1 MSQQGPILVVS
12 TARRPSFAAT
22 LDLGRLFPVV
32 ETEWADAVRA
42 VEQVQPAA
50 VLAATS
56 DTDAAGLA
64 ELAARVAAR
73 QPYLP
78 LISVD
83 PRVPHPDNVIPF
95 FQSQTSQT
103 PDGGSDRLVARLR
116 AALRVRSLHATVMRR
131 LVPATPM
138 ALSHIDPAR
147 DATVLLIGRGGAYPT
162 LSVALGERTGVVGAL
177 SIEAAAKHLNVRD
190 IDGIVL
196 GEGFSPRVVDAFLTV
211 LTEDARFRN
220 LPVVVT
226 ADDLAP
232 AYDLPN
238 LEIVSDDSAQ
248 VVSTVLPLIRQ
259 HAFEAHL
266 SRTLKAIDAD
276 GLIDARTGLLTPEAF
291 ERDFAS
297 AIYQTQQ
304 RGGGLS
310 VARFAFDPGTSPR
323 AVRRRADHQPPDAAN
338 GFRRRAGGRLGGRG
352 RRRYRSEHRPH
363 RRTAAVQRDAPYL
376 ARQARH
382 TGGTGCDG
390 RNPGVEGFREVA
402 AGVVRERRGSPR
414 RVVIVLSTS
423 LIKTRFRC
431 HCRPRTPRSL
441 QAILKLA
448 CKAFDFP

>member
-22 LDLGRLFPVV
+22 LDIGRLFPVV

-64 ELAARVAAR
+64 QLAARVAAR

-83 PRVPHPDNVIPF
+83 PRVAHPDNVIPF
-95 FQSQTSQT
+95 FQNQVPQPQGSQTQPLQT
-103 PDGGSDRLVARLR
+103 QGGSDRLTARLR

-131 LVPATPM
+131 LEPATPM
-138 ALSHIDPAR
+138 GLSHIDPAR

-196 GEGFSPRVVDAFLTV
+196 GEGFSPRVIDAFLTV

-220 LPVVVT
+220 LPIVLT
-226 ADDLAP
+226 GGDLAP

-238 LEIVSDDSAQ
+238 LEVVSAATAQ
-248 VVSTVLPLIRQ
+248 VISTVLPLIRQ

-310 VARFAFDPGTSPR
+310 VARFAFDPEHPR
-323 AVRRRADHQPPDAAN
+323 AQFDGARIISRLMRQMDFGAAQEDGSVVVVFAEADLKTAHTIARRLSSVMRHTSHGHRDA
-338 GFRRRAGGRLGGRG
+338 
-352 RRRYRSEHRPH
+352 RSEPAV
-363 RRTAAVQRDAPYL
+363 TAATLMPNDSAKSLRSRLQEEAHR
-376 ARQARH
+376 
-382 TGGTGCDG
+382 
-390 RNPGVEGFREVA
+390 A
-402 AGVVRERRGSPR
+402 AS
-414 RVVIVLSTS
+414 
-423 LIKTRFRC
+423 
-431 HCRPRTPRSL
+431 
-441 QAILKLA
+441 
-448 CKAFDFP
+448 

>member
-22 LDLGRLFPVV
+22 LDVGRLFPVV

-50 VLAATS
+50 VLAATA
-56 DTDAAGLA
+56 DADEAGLA

-78 LISVD
+78 LIAVD
-83 PRVPHPDNVIPF
+83 PQVPHPDKVIPF
-95 FQSQTSQT
+95 FQSQIPQT
-103 PDGGSDRLVARLR
+103 QTLPTQSGSDRLVARLR

-177 SIEAAAKHLNVRD
+177 SIEAAAKHLNIRD

-196 GEGFSPRVVDAFLTV
+196 GEGFSPRVIDAFLTV

-226 ADDLAP
+226 AVDLAP
-232 AYDLPN
+232 SYDLPN
-238 LEIVSDDSAQ
+238 LEAVSDDAAQ
-248 VVSTVLPLIRQ
+248 VVATALPLIRQ

-310 VARFAFDPGTSPR
+310 VARFAFDPEHPR
-323 AVRRRADHQPPDAAN
+323 AQFDGARIISRLMRQMDFGAIQEDGSVVVVFAESDLKTAHVIARRLSSVMRHTSHGKREA
-338 GFRRRAGGRLGGRG
+338 
-352 RRRYRSEHRPH
+352 RSEPTVTVATLLPNDSAKSLRS
-363 RRTAAVQRDAPYL
+363 RLEQEAQRAA
-376 ARQARH
+376 
-382 TGGTGCDG
+382 
-390 RNPGVEGFREVA
+390 
-402 AGVVRERRGSPR
+402 S
-414 RVVIVLSTS
+414 
-423 LIKTRFRC
+423 
-431 HCRPRTPRSL
+431 
-441 QAILKLA
+441 
-448 CKAFDFP
+448 

>member
-22 LDLGRLFPVV
+22 LDLAKLFPVV

-50 VLAATS
+50 VLADTS
-56 DTDAAGLA
+56 DADAAGLA
-64 ELAARVAAR
+64 ELAARAAAR

-78 LISVD
+78 LIAVD
-83 PRVPHPDNVIPF
+83 PRLPHPDDVISF
-95 FQSQTSQT
+95 FQTQTSQ
-103 PDGGSDRLVARLR
+103 PQGGSDRLAARLR

-131 LVPATPM
+131 LVPATSM

-226 ADDLAP
+226 ANDLAP

-238 LEIVSDDSAQ
+238 LEIVSDDATL
-248 VVSTVLPLIRQ
+248 VVAAALPLIRQ

-276 GLIDARTGLLTPEAF
+276 GLIDARTGLLTRDAF

-310 VARFAFDPGTSPR
+310 VARFAFDPEHPR
-323 AVRRRADHQPPDAAN
+323 AQFDGARIISRLMRQMDFGAAQQDGSVVVVFAETDLKTAHTIARRLSSVMRHTSHGTRDA
-338 GFRRRAGGRLGGRG
+338 
-352 RRRYRSEHRPH
+352 RSEPAVTVATLLPNDSVKSLRSRLQQEAHR
-363 RRTAAVQRDAPYL
+363 AA
-376 ARQARH
+376 
-382 TGGTGCDG
+382 
-390 RNPGVEGFREVA
+390 
-402 AGVVRERRGSPR
+402 S
-414 RVVIVLSTS
+414 
-423 LIKTRFRC
+423 
-431 HCRPRTPRSL
+431 
-441 QAILKLA
+441 
-448 CKAFDFP
+448 

>member
-22 LDLGRLFPVV
+22 LDLAKLFPVV

-56 DTDAAGLA
+56 DTGAAGLA

-78 LISVD
+78 LIAVD
-83 PRVPHPDNVIPF
+83 PQVPYPDNVIPF
-95 FQSQTSQT
+95 FQTQSLQAQG
-103 PDGGSDRLVARLR
+103 GGSDRLVARLR

-131 LVPATPM
+131 LVPATSM
-138 ALSHIDPAR
+138 SLSHIDPAR

-177 SIEAAAKHLNVRD
+177 SIEAAAKHLNIRD

-196 GEGFSPRVVDAFLTV
+196 GEGFSPRVIDAFLTV

-220 LPVVVT
+220 LPVVLT
-226 ADDLAP
+226 AVDLAP

-238 LEIVSDDSAQ
+238 LEIVSDDTAQ
-248 VVSTVLPLIRQ
+248 AVATALPLIRQ

-276 GLIDARTGLLTPEAF
+276 GLIDARTGLLTREAF

-310 VARFAFDPGTSPR
+310 VARFAFDPEHPR
-323 AVRRRADHQPPDAAN
+323 AQFDGARIISRLMRQMDFGAAHEDGSVVVVFAETDLKTAHTIARRLSSVMRHTSH
-338 GFRRRAGGRLGGRG
+338 G
-352 RRRYRSEHRPH
+352 
-363 RRTAAVQRDAPYL
+363 QRDARSEP
-376 ARQARH
+376 A
-382 TGGTGCDG
+382 
-390 RNPGVEGFREVA
+390 VSVA
-402 AGVVRERRGSPR
+402 TLLPNDSAK
-414 RVVIVLSTS
+414 S
-423 LIKTRFRC
+423 L
-431 HCRPRTPRSL
+431 RSRL
-441 QAILKLA
+441 QEEAHRA
-448 CKAFDFP
+448 AS

>member
-12 TARRPSFAAT
+12 TARRPSFAAA
-22 LDLGRLFPVV
+22 LDEARLFPMV
-32 ETEWADAVRA
+32 ETEWAEAPRA

-50 VLAATS
+50 VLAAAS
-56 DTDAAGLA
+56 DADEAGLA

-83 PRVPHPDNVIPF
+83 PQIPLPDNVIPF
-95 FQSQTSQT
+95 FQSQQLPGTA
-103 PDGGSDRLVARLR
+103 GAERLVARLR

-131 LVPATPM
+131 LVPSAPM

-147 DATVLLIGRGGAYPT
+147 DATVLLVGRGGAYPT

-196 GEGFSPRVVDAFLTV
+196 GEGFSLRVVDAFLTV

-226 ADDLAP
+226 GADLAP

-238 LEIVSDDSAQ
+238 LEIISGDAAKVAA
-248 VVSTVLPLIRQ
+248 TALPLVRQ

-276 GLIDARTGLLTPEAF
+276 GLIDARTGLLTPDAF

-297 AIYQTQQ
+297 AVYQTQQ

-310 VARFAFDPGTSPR
+310 VARFAFDPEHPR
-323 AVRRRADHQPPDAAN
+323 AQFDGARIISRLMRQMDFGTAQQDGSVVVVFAEADLKTAHTIARRLSSVMRHTNHGKRDA
-338 GFRRRAGGRLGGRG
+338 
-352 RRRYRSEHRPH
+352 RSEPAVTVATLLSNDSAKSLRMRLKEDAHR
-363 RRTAAVQRDAPYL
+363 AA
-376 ARQARH
+376 
-382 TGGTGCDG
+382 
-390 RNPGVEGFREVA
+390 
-402 AGVVRERRGSPR
+402 S
-414 RVVIVLSTS
+414 
-423 LIKTRFRC
+423 
-431 HCRPRTPRSL
+431 
-441 QAILKLA
+441 
-448 CKAFDFP
+448 

>member
-12 TARRPSFAAT
+12 SAKQPSFAAT
-22 LDLGRLFPVV
+22 LDVGKLFPVV

-56 DTDAAGLA
+56 DTDAVGLT

-78 LISVD
+78 LIAVD
-83 PRVPHPDNVIPF
+83 PRVPHPENFIPF
-95 FQSQTSQT
+95 FQSQALQT
-103 PDGGSDRLVARLR
+103 QALQPQALQPQGGSDRLVARLR

-131 LVPATPM
+131 LVPATTM

-147 DATVLLIGRGGAYPT
+147 DATVLLIGRGGAYPA

-177 SIEAAAKHLNVRD
+177 SIEAAAKHLNIRD

-196 GEGFSPRVVDAFLTV
+196 GEGFSPRVIDAFLTV

-220 LPVVVT
+220 LPVVLT
-226 ADDLAP
+226 AVDLAP
-232 AYDLPN
+232 SYDLPN
-238 LEIVSDDSAQ
+238 LEIVSDDTAQ
-248 VVSTVLPLIRQ
+248 AVATVLPLIRQ

-276 GLIDARTGLLTPEAF
+276 GLIDARTGLLTREAF

-310 VARFAFDPGTSPR
+310 VARFAFDPEHPR
-323 AVRRRADHQPPDAAN
+323 AQFDGARIISRLMRQMDFGAAQEDGSVVVVFAETDLKTAHTIARRLSSVMRHTSH
-338 GFRRRAGGRLGGRG
+338 G
-352 RRRYRSEHRPH
+352 
-363 RRTAAVQRDAPYL
+363 QRDARSEPVV
-376 ARQARH
+376 
-382 TGGTGCDG
+382 T
-390 RNPGVEGFREVA
+390 VA
-402 AGVVRERRGSPR
+402 TLLPNDSAK
-414 RVVIVLSTS
+414 S
-423 LIKTRFRC
+423 L
-431 HCRPRTPRSL
+431 RSRM
-441 QAILKLA
+441 QEEAHRA
-448 CKAFDFP
+448 AS